1 MLKTLDFFLLFD
13 GDGPPE
19 LESRSGEGLE
29 IKIPLDNS
37 SCNFSRT
44 HILQNSI
51 CDILYTFCLRGEG
64 GGSQP
69 YKPNQRNTLDPLL
82 QLIAGAGWN
91 IASPGI

>member
-1 MLKTLDFFLLFD
+1 MFLNSHDGKGLEAGGQLTNVSRIREGLENIILEKCLKHWIFFLLFD

-19 LESRSGEGLE
+19 LE

-51 CDILYTFCLRGEG
+51 SDILYTFCLRGEG
-64 GGSQP
+64 GGES
-69 YKPNQRNTLDPLL
+69 TL
-82 QLIAGAGWN
+82 
-91 IASPGI
+91 